1 MESNCGPIDYSTR
14 IQTVKYEDNLI
25 FQDLIKKFCEK
36 TGYSILVNTSFNIR
50 DEPIVWTIE
59 DAFNFFMGTNLDV
72 LVINNFILKKKIR
85 KLF

>member
-50 DEPIVWTIE
+50 DEPIV
-59 DAFNFFMGTNLDV
+59 
-72 LVINNFILKKKIR
+72 
-85 KLF
+85 